1 MAITALAT
9 QNTTIGPAQFADMT
23 EVLTARFKVDGAN
36 HLKPSIGYS
45 GAVSVSAGAGTAGGS
60 RVRSTGTET
69 VTIPSVSFGQ
79 MWYSVCLRVDWST
92 SVAQLVAIKGTSSS
106 LNINTSSAPNPNSVN
121 RIPGVMYDALI
132 CNVLR
137 TPTGISSLMDM
148 RMVGGDGG
156 PYIVSDACM
165 GSPGSLDAR
174 PGTWIATDQSVL
186 TKRLDADGVWRP
198 VGTQSN
204 PWKTW
209 TPTLRYY
216 GKDAPNG
223 VSGGTVASL
232 GNGYMSGRYR
242 IVDGMLD
249 GYAYIYPGVSGA
261 NLGVGVITM
270 DLPVAC
276 ANWQEDTWSMGHLFS
291 TTSYGGDKNLDWHM
305 EMLVKKGWT
314 RGLLFAPF
322 SGLNNDM
329 KPYQMANGVDPKGGT
344 SIPRLASGIPIGPIT
359 MHVNYP
365 VDV

>member
-23 EVLTARFKVDGAN
+23 EVLTARFKVDSMN
-36 HLKPSIGYS
+36 DLRPSVGSYGS
-45 GAVSVSAGAGTAGGS
+45 VSVSAGAGTAGGS

-69 VTIPSVSFGQ
+69 ISIPSVSFGQ
-79 MWYSVCLRVDWST
+79 MWYSVCLRINWST
-92 SVAQLVAIKGTSSS
+92 SAVQLVAIKGTSTGLS
-106 LNINTSSAPNPNSVN
+106 INQSSAPNPNAVN

-216 GKDAPNG
+216 EQSIPNG
-223 VSGGTVASL
+223 SSGGTVAGL
-232 GNGYMSGRYR
+232 GNGYSSGRYR

-249 GYAYIYPGVSGA
+249 GYVYIYPGVSGA
-261 NLGVGVITM
+261 NFGSGLMTM

-276 ANWQEDTWSMGHLFS
+276 ADWQEDTWSMGHLY
-291 TTSYGGDKNLDWHM
+291 TTTAYGGDKNLDWHI

-314 RGLLFAPF
+314 RGMLFAPF
-322 SGLNNDM
+322 SGSFNDM
-329 KPYQMANGVDPKGGT
+329 KGYQVLDAYTKKDGSG
-344 SIPRLASGIPIGPIT
+344 IPRLATGKPIGPIT